1 MVRWALLFPGQGS
14 QFPGMGRD
22 IFEAEPSVCDLFAHA
37 DELLG
42 FSLSKLC
49 FEGTEE
55 ELKRT
60 EITQPAILTVSS
72 AYGAVL
78 KAAGR
83 KPDFVAG
90 HSLGEYSALVFA
102 GALSF
107 KDAVRTVHFR
117 GKYMQ
122 EAVPEGRGAMAAVLS
137 DDIAVIEEGCREASA
152 VGVVSVANYNAPS
165 QIVISG
171 QKEAVD
177 KAVEVLKAKGIRK
190 IIPLKVSAPF
200 HCALME
206 PAAVRLK
213 AILDHID
220 FNNAA
225 IPVVT
230 NVDARPVVKGEDAR
244 DALMRQVPNPV
255 KWIQTIEFLKSR
267 DVARFVEVAPGKVLS
282 GLVSKIYP
290 EAEVISLQDAAA
302 LRAFVEHP

>member
-1 MVRWALLFPGQGS
+1 MVAWALLFPGQGS
-14 QFPGMGRD
+14 QFPGMGKD
-22 IFEAEPSVCDLFAHA
+22 IFEAEPSVRELFAHA
-37 DELLG
+37 DEHLG

-78 KAAGR
+78 QAAGLT
-83 KPDFVAG
+83 PDFVAG

-102 GALSF
+102 GAVSF

-122 EAVPEGRGAMAAVLS
+122 EAVPEGQGAMAAVIS
-137 DDIAVIEEGCREASA
+137 DDTALIEAGCREASA
-152 VGVVSVANYNAPS
+152 AGVVSVANYNAPS

-171 QKEAVD
+171 KKEAVD
-177 KAVEVLKAKGIRK
+177 RAVEVLKGKGLRK

-206 PAAVRLK
+206 PAAMRLR

-220 FNNAA
+220 FKDAA

-230 NVDARPVVKGEDAR
+230 NVDAAPQTSGKVLR
-244 DALMRQVPNPV
+244 DSLERQVPSPV
-255 KWIQTIEFLKSR
+255 KWIQTIEFLKAR
-267 DVARFVEVAPGKVLS
+267 GVTRFVEVAPGKVLS

-290 EAEVISLQDAAA
+290 EAEVISLSDVSA
-302 LRAFVEHP
+302 LNSFLGP

>member
-22 IFEAEPSVCDLFAHA
+22 IFEAKPSVRELFAHA
-37 DELLG
+37 DEHLG

-49 FEGTEE
+49 FEGTED

-78 KAAGR
+78 NAAGQ

-107 KDAVRTVHFR
+107 RDAVRTVHFR

-122 EAVPEGRGAMAAVLS
+122 EAVPVGQGAMAAVIS
-137 DDIAVIEEGCREASA
+137 DDIAMIEEGCREASA
-152 VGVVSVANYNAPS
+152 CGVVSVANYNAPS

-177 KAVEVLKAKGIRK
+177 KAVEVLKVKGIRK

-213 AILDHID
+213 AILDHIEFHD
-220 FNNAA
+220 AA
-225 IPVVT
+225 MPVVT
-230 NVDARPVVKGEDAR
+230 NVDAAPQTKGDILCDSLE
-244 DALMRQVPNPV
+244 RQVPNPV
-255 KWIQTIEFLKSR
+255 KWIQTVELLKAR
-267 DVARFVEVAPGKVLS
+267 GVTRFVEVAPGKVLS
-282 GLVSKIYP
+282 GLVANIYP
-290 EAEVISLQDAAA
+290 EAEVVSLTNVAA
-302 LRAFVEHP
+302 LRAFVEHT

>member
-1 MVRWALLFPGQGS
+1 MVKWALLFPGQGS
-14 QFPGMGRD
+14 QFSGMGRD
-22 IFEAEPSVCDLFAHA
+22 IFEAEPSVRDLFAHA
-37 DELLG
+37 DEHLG

-49 FEGTEE
+49 FEGTED

-78 KAAGR
+78 NAAGR

-137 DDIAVIEEGCREASA
+137 DDIALIEEGCREASVA
-152 VGVVSVANYNAPS
+152 GVVSVANYNAPS

-206 PAAVRLK
+206 PAAVRLR
-213 AILDHID
+213 AILEHIEFKD
-220 FNNAA
+220 AS

-230 NVDARPVVKGEDAR
+230 NVDAMPQTKRGLLR
-244 DALMRQVPNPV
+244 DSLERQVPNPV
-255 KWIQTIEFLKSR
+255 KWIQTIEFLKGR
-267 DVARFVEVAPGKVLS
+267 GVTRFVEVAPGKVLS
-282 GLVSKIYP
+282 GLVTKIHP
-290 EAEVISLQDAAA
+290 VAEVVSLTDVAA